1 MAFHLWSKISN
12 LDKNSIFLKSPN
24 LRRVMKT
31 FYMERTYDQTSFVAD
46 DFTQTNKGMNPPNG
60 ANTFTKITS
69 AAACANL
76 CRQNTKISCQGFY
89 YCASSSTCVL
99 SQSHADTSSSVN
111 SALSCDHYSSKWYIN
126 NVSIFWNIPISQLQS
141 WKLYRMTHLFFIWWK
156 Q

>member
-1 MAFHLWSKISN
+1 MAFHFGQR
-12 LDKNSIFLKSPN
+12 FLIRKRIQFFLNPN

-31 FYMERTYDQTSFVAD
+31 FYMVRTYDQTSFVAD

-89 YCASSSTCVL
+89 YCVSGSTCVL
-99 SQSHADTSSSVN
+99 SQSHADTSGSVN
-111 SALSCDHYSSKWYIN
+111 SALSCDHYSSRLFQ
-126 NVSIFWNIPISQLQS
+126 NVSTS
-141 WKLYRMTHLFFIWWK
+141 
-156 Q
+156 